1 MTGITDKFQSFVIDR
16 LMGALAHSTKR
27 PPSNTIYPPTPIP
40 GVKQVQCLL
49 YRKECIGWMPG
60 H

>member
-27 PPSNTIYPPTPIP
+27 PPSPTIYPPTPIP
-40 GVKQVQCLL
+40 ERSRLSASGNA
-49 YRKECIGWMPG
+49 R
-60 H
+60 